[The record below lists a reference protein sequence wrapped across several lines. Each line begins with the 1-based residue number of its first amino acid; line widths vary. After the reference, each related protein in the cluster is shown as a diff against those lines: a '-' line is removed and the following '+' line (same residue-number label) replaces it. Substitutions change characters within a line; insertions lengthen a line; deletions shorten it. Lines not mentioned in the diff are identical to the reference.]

1 ALGQYAN
8 AGEDSAYAS
17 SGLIGEEGAI
27 SPATGTD
34 PAENAYLDLG
44 PILEAAGLGALLDQ
58 ARLELG
64 AISASATVDADNAPS
79 GDYQIAGGTLILQ
92 SPAIGDLSAGV
103 LDALDQ
109 ISGPINGL
117 AGPGG
122 VIENT
127 VDPLLGGL
135 TGLLD
140 GVLSLVGGSVDL
152 GVTANVQVD
161 LAAAVQAVLA
171 EPLTSPDSA
180 LTIDLSEGTV
190 SVDIAKLVQD

>member
-1 ALGQYAN
+1 
-8 AGEDSAYAS
+8 
-17 SGLIGEEGAI
+17 
-27 SPATGTD
+27 
-34 PAENAYLDLG
+34 
-44 PILEAAGLGALLDQ
+44 
-58 ARLELG
+58 
-64 AISASATVDADNAPS
+64 
-79 GDYQIAGGTLILQ
+79 
-92 SPAIGDLSAGV
+92 
-103 LDALDQ
+103 
-109 ISGPINGL
+109 SGPINGL

-190 SVDIAKLVQD
+190 SVDIAKLVQDTQGGDYDGTLNGLPANTELLDPDLVQAALDGALGTLLDQI